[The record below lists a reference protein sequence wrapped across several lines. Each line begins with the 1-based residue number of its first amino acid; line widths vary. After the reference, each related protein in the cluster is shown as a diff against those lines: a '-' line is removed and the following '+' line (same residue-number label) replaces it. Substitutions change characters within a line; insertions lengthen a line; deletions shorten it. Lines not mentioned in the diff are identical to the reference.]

1 MGTLALQPDRRLVRV
16 EEGTAWPLRHVHPTA
31 HGSPG
36 PRATGTQ
43 PSQQPDASCRRLKC
57 DSSMAPRSERHLQ
70 TSQISHVSIL
80 VKLGE
85 CHRPPVVHWPLSS
98 RGFRPPVHSGLAQ
111 VTRPPPA
118 AQVPEN
124 AVPSPVPV
132 RGWRCTTMQAIT
144 AATATIASA
153 MNGNSLEGAGC
164 PGLHSSTNGTTRV
177 RDPS

>member
-1 MGTLALQPDRRLVRV
+1 MGTLALQPGRRLVRV

-31 HGSPG
+31 HGSLG
-36 PRATGTQ
+36 PCATGTQ

-57 DSSMAPRSERHLQ
+57 DSSMAPRTELQLQ
-70 TSQISHVSIL
+70 TSQISHVPRPVS
-80 VKLGE
+80 LGE
-85 CHRPPVVHWPLSS
+85 CNRPPVVHWPLSS

-111 VTRPPPA
+111 VTRPPPPPPPP

-153 MNGNSLEGAGC
+153 MNGNSL
-164 PGLHSSTNGTTRV
+164 
-177 RDPS
+177 